1 MEKKRGGGANT
12 GRGGDPSGGRGGRG
26 GRGGG
31 GRGMG
36 AMDPTFNSPDYVRDP
51 HERTPMPETE
61 WTTEMRD
68 IYEEIISRLDEKIEE
83 DIIENLTPKQGDIVL
98 IQLLFM
104 KVVAHR
110 NRAGD
115 KDDAMINKNLRVL
128 HRSLLLDALNRNSAF
143 NEVLKII
150 KNGKYDRIVI
160 GSTPASLS
168 DLYTQAGRQSV
179 YEQVDEEEK
188 KERIITNMLTPHL
201 IRNYT
206 NTNKLF
212 EVIKGL
218 HKNSVGTVRKL
229 AMERNAMMRYM
240 YIEGGLSTR
249 YVPITVSEQLPTPI
263 SNDDNDDDNFDYE
276 DDEEDFNAQE
286 MNEGSQNDGLDDTKA
301 DNANDNPTENE
312 ATQREENEN
321 ENDTKPAATRTTE
334 EEIAAYQIGLE
345 QPNSVIK
352 LDKNK
357 LGSMK
362 ENDIKKHLTEK
373 LGPYLRAHY
382 GEYSD
387 ELMEVIIKEN
397 SFRIV
402 GLIEETKALKQFA
415 KDNGFEPVL
424 KIDDT
429 SPRKVRGNHPFAS
442 NIMRKFSIECTK
454 QNMGMRRPYGVTVDA
469 LKLLFKAVRDINQ
482 HEICLVPCNPHSIL
496 PMIWD
501 LELIE
506 DEQRKLTGNYI
517 DNIEAYAWN
526 DKNVW
531 TFTVATTIDLHYMI
545 QKNYNRD
552 IMGNGG
558 LQVGLKQLEVI
569 LKVIDISTSMKE
581 PVAIISKGSKY
592 DDNNRCI
599 EELISRLSEQG
610 QRDYEKSQFEIEWRK
625 VSDPSDDNIYAMMGV
640 IMCDRDVYDTLAN
653 DLILL
658 NNSKDIAIHPHTGRW
673 VLYRGRD
680 DDRQPFT
687 MKAGIKNQIEHRNQ
701 QEIITLSG
709 MALFDL

>member
-1 MEKKRGGGANT
+1 MSTPNTVDQFKQLGKRIKEAENENTETNPFKIMEKKRGGGANT
-12 GRGGDPSGGRGGRG
+12 VRGGDSNGGRGGRG
-26 GRGGG
+26 RGGG
-31 GRGMG
+31 VRGMG

-160 GSTPASLS
+160 GSTPASLLY
-168 DLYTQAGRQSV
+168 LYTQAGRQSV
-179 YEQVDEEEK
+179 YEQADEEEK
-188 KERIITNMLTPHL
+188 KERIITNMLTPYL
-201 IRNYT
+201 TRNYT

-212 EVIKGL
+212 EVIQGL
-218 HKNSVGTVRKL
+218 HKNTVGTVRKL

-387 ELMEVIIKEN
+387 
-397 SFRIV
+397 
-402 GLIEETKALKQFA
+402 
-415 KDNGFEPVL
+415 
-424 KIDDT
+424 
-429 SPRKVRGNHPFAS
+429 
-442 NIMRKFSIECTK
+442 
-454 QNMGMRRPYGVTVDA
+454 
-469 LKLLFKAVRDINQ
+469 
-482 HEICLVPCNPHSIL
+482 
-496 PMIWD
+496 
-501 LELIE
+501 
-506 DEQRKLTGNYI
+506 
-517 DNIEAYAWN
+517 
-526 DKNVW
+526 
-531 TFTVATTIDLHYMI
+531 
-545 QKNYNRD
+545 
-552 IMGNGG
+552 
-558 LQVGLKQLEVI
+558 
-569 LKVIDISTSMKE
+569 
-581 PVAIISKGSKY
+581 
-592 DDNNRCI
+592 
-599 EELISRLSEQG
+599 
-610 QRDYEKSQFEIEWRK
+610 
-625 VSDPSDDNIYAMMGV
+625 
-640 IMCDRDVYDTLAN
+640 
-653 DLILL
+653 
-658 NNSKDIAIHPHTGRW
+658 
-673 VLYRGRD
+673 
-680 DDRQPFT
+680 
-687 MKAGIKNQIEHRNQ
+687 
-701 QEIITLSG
+701 
-709 MALFDL
+709 

>member
-1 MEKKRGGGANT
+1 
-12 GRGGDPSGGRGGRG
+12 
-26 GRGGG
+26 
-31 GRGMG
+31 
-36 AMDPTFNSPDYVRDP
+36 
-51 HERTPMPETE
+51 
-61 WTTEMRD
+61 
-68 IYEEIISRLDEKIEE
+68 
-83 DIIENLTPKQGDIVL
+83 
-98 IQLLFM
+98 
-104 KVVAHR
+104 
-110 NRAGD
+110 
-115 KDDAMINKNLRVL
+115 
-128 HRSLLLDALNRNSAF
+128 
-143 NEVLKII
+143 
-150 KNGKYDRIVI
+150 
-160 GSTPASLS
+160 
-168 DLYTQAGRQSV
+168 
-179 YEQVDEEEK
+179 
-188 KERIITNMLTPHL
+188 
-201 IRNYT
+201 
-206 NTNKLF
+206 
-212 EVIKGL
+212 
-218 HKNSVGTVRKL
+218 
-229 AMERNAMMRYM
+229 M

-249 YVPITVSEQLPTPI
+249 YVPITVSELLPTPI
-263 SNDDNDDDNFDYE
+263 SNDNNDDENFDYE

-286 MNEGSQNDGLDDTKA
+286 MNEGSQNDGLDDTKV

-382 GEYSD
+382 GEYSN

-454 QNMGMRRPYGVTVDA
+454 QNMGMRRPYGVTVEV

-506 DEQRKLTGNYI
+506 DEK
-517 DNIEAYAWN
+517 
-526 DKNVW
+526 
-531 TFTVATTIDLHYMI
+531 
-545 QKNYNRD
+545 
-552 IMGNGG
+552 
-558 LQVGLKQLEVI
+558 
-569 LKVIDISTSMKE
+569 
-581 PVAIISKGSKY
+581 
-592 DDNNRCI
+592 
-599 EELISRLSEQG
+599 
-610 QRDYEKSQFEIEWRK
+610 
-625 VSDPSDDNIYAMMGV
+625 
-640 IMCDRDVYDTLAN
+640 
-653 DLILL
+653 
-658 NNSKDIAIHPHTGRW
+658 
-673 VLYRGRD
+673 
-680 DDRQPFT
+680 
-687 MKAGIKNQIEHRNQ
+687 
-701 QEIITLSG
+701 
-709 MALFDL
+709 